1 MSAQVRFNSKRR
13 IIDPRPQVEILSD
26 LARRIKYVG
35 HPQHK
40 RNPGDFAL
48 TPPAQPRPD
57 KTLCDLVGIFRV
69 AEAQQWL
76 EAGARRGMVSENLQD
91 GFPKHIWAVT
101 DTGIVLEAKYSNVGP
116 GHYHGY
122 PLFEPDPFR
131 QVVIARWR
139 QNE

>member
-1 MSAQVRFNSKRR
+1 
-13 IIDPRPQVEILSD
+13 
-26 LARRIKYVG
+26 
-35 HPQHK
+35 
-40 RNPGDFAL
+40 
-48 TPPAQPRPD
+48 
-57 KTLCDLVGIFRV
+57 
-69 AEAQQWL
+69 
-76 EAGARRGMVSENLQD
+76 MVSENLQD